1 MEFLAEMEPSLRAL
15 WYIALP
21 TSLIFLLQ
29 TILTIIG
36 SDSGNGINAD
46 FDGNLEGMDAPF
58 QLFTLRN
65 LINFLLGF
73 SWTGITF
80 YHSIENYTLLILL
93 STGVGLGFVWLFFFI
108 IKQITKLAEDNT
120 FKLEHTLQKSG
131 TVYLTIPGRKQG
143 IGKIS
148 ISIKGSHKELSAISL
163 SDKIDTG
170 AVVKVVGIE
179 GGTLLIVEKI

>member
-29 TILTIIG
+29 TILTLIG
-36 SDSGNGINAD
+36 SDSGDGLNAD
-46 FDGNLEGMDAPF
+46 FDGDFEGVEAPF

-80 YHSIENYTLLILL
+80 FYTIENYMLLLAIATL
-93 STGVGLGFVWLFFFI
+93 VGLGFVWLFFFI
-108 IKQITKLAEDNT
+108 IKQIVKLAENNT
-120 FKLEHTLQKSG
+120 FKLEEALQKSG
-131 TVYLTIPGRKQG
+131 TVYLSIPGPKQG
-143 IGKIS
+143 SGKIS
-148 ISIKGSHKELSAISL
+148 ISIKGSQKELNAISL
-163 SDKIDTG
+163 TERIETG
-170 AVVKVVGIE
+170 AAVRVVGIE
-179 GGTLLIVEKI
+179 GGNLLIVEKI

>member
-21 TSLIFLLQ
+21 TSMIFLLQ
-29 TILTIIG
+29 TILTFMG
-36 SDSGNGINAD
+36 SDSGDGVNAD
-46 FDGNLEGMDAPF
+46 FDGNLEGAEAPF

-80 YHSIENYTLLILL
+80 YGAIPNYTVLILL
-93 STGVGLGFVWLFFFI
+93 STLVGLGFVWLFFII

-120 FKLEHTLQKSG
+120 FKLEQAIHKTGSVYLSIPAQKSG
-131 TVYLTIPGRKQG
+131 T
-143 IGKIS
+143 GKIS
-148 ISIKGSHKELSAISL
+148 ISVKGSQKELSAITPG
-163 SDKIDTG
+163 DRIETG
-170 AVVKVVGIE
+170 SAIKVVGVE
-179 GGTLLIVEKI
+179 GGNLLIVEKI

>member
-21 TSLIFLLQ
+21 TSLIFLFQ
-29 TILTIIG
+29 TILTFIG
-36 SDSGNGINAD
+36 SDSGDGINAD

-93 STGVGLGFVWLFFFI
+93 ATVVGLGFVWLFFFI

-120 FKLEHTLQKSG
+120 FKLEHALQKSG
-131 TVYLTIPGRKQG
+131 TVYLTIPGQKQG
-143 IGKIS
+143 TGKIS

-170 AVVKVVGIE
+170 AAVKVVGIE

>member
-21 TSLIFLLQ
+21 TSMIFLLQ
-29 TILTIIG
+29 TVLTFLG
-36 SDSGNGINAD
+36 SDSGDGVNAD
-46 FDGNLEGMDAPF
+46 FDGNLEGAEAPF

-80 YHSIENYTLLILL
+80 YDSIPNYPVLILI
-93 STGVGLGFVWLFFFI
+93 STLVGLGFVWLFFII

-120 FKLEHTLQKSG
+120 FKLEDTLLKTATVYLSIPAHKSG
-131 TVYLTIPGRKQG
+131 T
-143 IGKIS
+143 GKIS
-148 ISIKGSHKELSAISL
+148 ISVKGSQKELSAITSG
-163 SDKIDTG
+163 DRIETG
-170 AVVKVVGIE
+170 AAIKVVGVE
-179 GGTLLIVEKI
+179 GGNLLLVEKI

>member
-21 TSLIFLLQ
+21 TSLIFLFQ
-29 TILTIIG
+29 TILTFIG
-36 SDSGNGINAD
+36 SDSGDGINAD

-80 YHSIENYTLLILL
+80 YHSIENYTLLLL
-93 STGVGLGFVWLFFFI
+93 LATAVGLGFVWLFFFI

-120 FKLEHTLQKSG
+120 FKLEHALQKSG
-131 TVYLTIPGRKQG
+131 TVYLTIPGQKQG
-143 IGKIS
+143 TGKIS

-170 AVVKVVGIE
+170 AAVKVVGIE